1 MGQRPTSFCD
11 FFVTMLKQATQVEAL
26 ESKAKK
32 KKEKKNHTEKTQ
44 AQEEMSLFAW

>member
-11 FFVTMLKQATQVEAL
+11 FFATMLKQATQVEAL

-32 KKEKKNHTEKTQ
+32 TKKKNREKTQ
-44 AQEEMSLFAW
+44 AQDEMSLFAW